1 MPYQEETIKTILDRL
16 NNQYFL
22 PAIQRHYVWKPEQ
35 IVLLFDSIMRGYPIS
50 SFLFWELSKDNRD
63 KWEVYKFAE
72 VASSEGTNHIKLPS
86 AFGIQ
91 NLTLVLDGQQRLT
104 SILIGLKG
112 SYRIRKRYQW
122 ANNPNAFPSHQLYLD
137 MFEDPTPRDD
147 DHEFTGKPYYGFH
160 LLDKEPGNSADH
172 HWFRVGRILDCQDDN
187 AFYRLKD
194 EEEAKFSA
202 GISRNCENLFERN
215 LWRLYQAIWKD
226 SAISYY
232 VERDQDYDRVLDIF
246 IRANEAGT
254 ELNKAQILMAMFT
267 SKWKQNAKEQ
277 IEGFIHHLNEQLDRK
292 NNLDLE
298 FIMRTCLVLSDLPVR
313 YRINNFTNQAISA
326 MEDNWDGMR
335 ASIEQAVRLTNNFG
349 IDRANLTSRNAL
361 IPLIYFLYQHKN
373 ISFLGTTPYETRN
386 ALSMRRWLIMSLLN
400 NVFGRASEQILTNT
414 RKVLKDHQDDADFP
428 FDALNAELMRMNYSV
443 YLDENSLKRYLST
456 TYPNAFLPLS
466 LLYNDYLW
474 GVLPH
479 QQDHIFP
486 QAMFSKENPLFTGL
500 SPEQQDRYLALRDRI
515 GNLELLL
522 NDENNEKSAKSFET
536 WLHSRDKSFRSRH
549 LIPADDELLKFENF
563 EAFIQA
569 RETLITDRIKKIIA
583 PEQQVKA

>member
-1 MPYQEETIKTILDRL
+1 MPYQEETIKTIIDRL
-16 NNQYFL
+16 NTQYFL
-22 PAIQRHYVWKPEQ
+22 PAIQRHYVWRPGQ

-50 SFLFWELSKDNRD
+50 SFLFWELTQDNRD

-72 VASSEGTNHIKLPS
+72 VASSEGTNHIKLPF

-104 SILIGLKG
+104 SIQIGLKG
-112 SYRIRKRYQW
+112 SYRIRKPWQRV
-122 ANNPNAFPSHQLYLD
+122 NNLNAFPNYQLYLD

-160 LLDKEPGNSADH
+160 FLDKEPENSADH

-194 EEEAKFSA
+194 EEEAKFPT
-202 GISRNCENLFERN
+202 GISRNRENQFERN

-267 SKWKQNAKEQ
+267 SKWKKNAKEQ

-313 YRINNFTNQAISA
+313 YRINNFTNQAIAA
-326 MEDNWDGMR
+326 MENNWDGMR
-335 ASIEQAVRLTNNFG
+335 ASIEQAVRLANSFG

-361 IPLIYFLYQHKN
+361 IPLIYFLYQHQDL
-373 ISFLGTTPYETRN
+373 SFLGTTPYETRN
-386 ALSMRRWLIMSLLN
+386 ALAMRRWLIMSLLN
-400 NVFGRASEQILTNT
+400 NVFGRASEQILANT
-414 RKVLKDHQDDADFP
+414 RKVLRDRKGDVDFP

-456 TYPNAFLPLS
+456 TYPNAVLPLS
-466 LLYNDYLW
+466 LLYDDYLW

-486 QAMFSKENPLFTGL
+486 QAMFAKENPVFSSL
-500 SPEQQDRYLALRDRI
+500 SPEQQGRYLALRDRI

-522 NDENNEKSAKSFET
+522 NDENNEKRAKPFET
-536 WLHSRDKSFRSRH
+536 WLRSRDKSFRSRH
-549 LIPADDELLKFENF
+549 LIPAEDELLKFENF

-569 RETLITDRIKKIIA
+569 RETLIAARLKKIIA
-583 PEQQVKA
+583 PEQQVQA

>member
-16 NNQYFL
+16 NTQYFL
-22 PAIQRHYVWKPEQ
+22 PAIQRHYVWKPDQ
-35 IVLLFDSIMRGYPIS
+35 IVLLFDSILRGYPIS
-50 SFLFWELSKDNRD
+50 SFLFWELTQDNRD

-72 VASSEGTNHIKLPS
+72 VANTGGTNHIKLPS

-112 SYRIRKRYQW
+112 VYRIRKRYQW
-122 ANNPNAFPSHQLYLD
+122 ANNPDAFPNYRLYLD
-137 MFEDPTPRDD
+137 MFEDPNPQDD

-160 LLDKEPGNSADH
+160 LLDKEPENSIDH

-187 AFYRLKD
+187 KFYHLKD
-194 EEEAKFSA
+194 EEEGKFLG
-202 GISRNCENLFERN
+202 GISKTHENLFERN

-267 SKWKQNAKEQ
+267 SKWKGNAKEQ

-292 NNLDLE
+292 NDLDLE

-313 YRINNFTNQAISA
+313 YRINNFTNQTIAS
-326 MEDNWDGMR
+326 MECNWDAMR
-335 ASIEQAVRLTNNFG
+335 DSIEHVVRLANCFG
-349 IDRANLTSRNAL
+349 VDRSNLTSRNAL
-361 IPLIYFLYQHKN
+361 IPLIYYLYQHQG
-373 ISFLGTTPYETRN
+373 ITFLVSTPFETQN
-386 ALSMRRWLIMSLLN
+386 ALAMRRWLIMSLLN

-414 RKVLKDHQDDADFP
+414 RKVIKDNKDKADFP
-428 FDALNAELMRMNYSV
+428 FEALNTELMRMNYSV
-443 YLDENSLKRYLST
+443 YLDETSLKRYLST
-456 TYPNAFLPLS
+456 THPNAFLQLS
-466 LLYNDYLW
+466 LLYDDYLW

-479 QQDHIFP
+479 EQDHIFP
-486 QAMFSKENPLFTGL
+486 HAMFSKDNPIFGNL
-500 SPEQQDRYLALRDRI
+500 SLERKNRYLELRDRI

-522 NDENNEKSAKSFET
+522 KDENNEKRAKPFEIWIET
-536 WLHSRDKSFRSRH
+536 RDKDFRSRH
-549 LIPADDELLKFENF
+549 LIPLDNELLKFENF
-563 EAFIQA
+563 EAFVHA
-569 RETLITDRIKKIIA
+569 REALIVTRLKKIIT
-583 PEQQVKA
+583 PDQFGHS